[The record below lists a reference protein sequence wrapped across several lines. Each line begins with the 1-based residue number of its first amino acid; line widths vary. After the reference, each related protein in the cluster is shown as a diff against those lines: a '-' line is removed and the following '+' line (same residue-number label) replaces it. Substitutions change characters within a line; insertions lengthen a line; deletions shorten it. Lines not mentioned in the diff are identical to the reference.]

1 MRVGLIGCV
10 DSSRTALQTL
20 LEVKGLEVAA
30 VVTREQS
37 AVNADFCDLTDL
49 CKKNGIPFHFED
61 PKLRSESVDFLSPFD
76 LDIIF
81 CIGWSYL
88 LGSSMLTLPKQ
99 GVIGFHPAELP
110 SNRGRHPIIW
120 ALVLGLKKTA
130 STYFIMD
137 EGADSGPIVSQI
149 PIYIDD
155 EDNATTLY
163 KKIIDASK
171 NQLAKLASELVGGI
185 SVSTKQDHNLATY
198 WRKRSR
204 KDGMIDFRMTA
215 NAIHNLIRALA
226 SPYPGAE
233 FLYKQTSIVVK
244 KSRIAEDSFS
254 LNIEP
259 GKVLDKSVDGLLVK
273 AAEDKAIW
281 LLDIE
286 CRDISVGEYL

>member
-20 LEVKGLEVAA
+20 LEVKGLEVVA

-37 AVNADFCDLTDL
+37 AVNTDFCDLTDL

-76 LDIIF
+76 VDIIF

-88 LGSSMLTLPKQ
+88 LDSSMLTLPKQ

-120 ALVLGLKKTA
+120 ALALGLKKTA

-149 PIYIDD
+149 PISIDD

-163 KKIIDASK
+163 KKIIDTSK
-171 NQLAKLASELVGGI
+171 TQLAELASELVSGM
-185 SVSTKQDHNLATY
+185 SVPAEQDHNLATY
-198 WRKRSR
+198 WRKRNR

-215 NAIHNLIRALA
+215 KAIHNLIRALA
-226 SPYPGAE
+226 VPYPGAE
-233 FLYKQTSIVVK
+233 FLYKQTSIVVQ
-244 KSRIAEDSFS
+244 KSCIAKESFS

-259 GKVLDKSVDGLLVK
+259 GKVLDKTVDGLLVK

-286 CRDISVGEYL
+286 CSDISVGEYL

>member
-20 LEVKGLEVAA
+20 LEVKGLEVVA

-37 AVNADFCDLTDL
+37 AVNTDFCDLTDL

-76 LDIIF
+76 VDIIF

-88 LGSSMLTLPKQ
+88 LDSSMLTLPKQ

-120 ALVLGLKKTA
+120 ALALGLKKTA

-149 PIYIDD
+149 PISIDD

-163 KKIIDASK
+163 KKIIDTSK
-171 NQLAKLASELVGGI
+171 TQLAELASELVSGM
-185 SVSTKQDHNLATY
+185 SVPAEQDHNLATY
-198 WRKRSR
+198 WRKRNR

-215 NAIHNLIRALA
+215 KAIHNLIRALA
-226 SPYPGAE
+226 VPYPGAE
-233 FLYKQTSIVVK
+233 FLYKQTSIVVQ
-244 KSRIAEDSFS
+244 KSCIAKESFS

-286 CRDISVGEYL
+286 CSDISVGEYL